1 MCQPYFADAIH
12 YSGVHN
18 SIPTVCCWVVLVPG
32 AGARQLS
39 HDGQAL
45 RRDALVA
52 RDAVLLHTANALWL
66 LAVSLWASAGFSSI
80 GHGQAAL
87 VRLCPQGLA
96 ALAAISYIPFA
107 SGTLKHGCE
116 QDVRRKLHLHGRPGR
131 TDYTPVC
138 LQQSKAVPVL
148 CKFEHCRHLVC

>member
-1 MCQPYFADAIH
+1 MVSCLPNAQADLLEVLLCQPCFADAIH

-18 SIPTVCCWVVLVPG
+18 STPTVCCWVVLVPG

-80 GHGQAAL
+80 GQAAL
-87 VRLCPQGLA
+87 VRLCLQGLA

-107 SGTLKHGCE
+107 SGTL
-116 QDVRRKLHLHGRPGR
+116 QAWVRARREKEASFAYA
-131 TDYTPVC
+131 DYTKVC
-138 LQQSKAVPVL
+138 MPPTI
-148 CKFEHCRHLVC
+148 